1 MQTAL
6 NPKPTDDPHDV
17 LVVAPGVAV
26 MVPTDEELSKLARSL
41 RHPPFP
47 QASTEADLP
56 LAATVPPVDTTF
68 RPTAVGDVRVPGQP
82 LTTGGK
88 AARALAAAL
97 VVAAC
102 TGGASIVW
110 QSYGGAAEA
119 MVARWAPQRVLAL
132 LPLEKPA
139 QDAQQPAPPAVEAT
153 AANAEPAP
161 ADVAAENTAEG
172 VAPAAAAS
180 AETAPSLGSMA
191 NELASARQEI
201 EQLKATIEQ
210 LKAGQQ
216 QMSRDMAKASDAQ
229 GFGGQGFARS
239 QGVRGQDVRGQTL
252 RTATENAGASAA
264 DGRRAGAQAEAAA
277 SAPAG
282 SDGSRVAASRPTLRA
297 AASRAATA
305 NHGRDAD
312 RSGTRIGT
320 AAANARAL
328 EPVRLSVRC
337 DRIDP
342 SPKAIRH
349 SCTVKRS

>member
-1 MQTAL
+1 MPIAL

-41 RHPPFP
+41 RHPPYP
-47 QASTEADLP
+47 QAPTEADLP

-110 QSYGGAAEA
+110 QSYGDAAVA

-172 VAPAAAAS
+172 VAAAAAAS

-216 QMSRDMAKASDAQ
+216 QMSRDMAKASDARVSEAKVSEAKVSPEVRASE
-229 GFGGQGFARS
+229 ARMS
-239 QGVRGQDVRGQTL
+239 EGRPSELRPKTPAHPP
-252 RTATENAGASAA
+252 RTAAV
-264 DGRRAGAQAEAAA
+264 RARK
-277 SAPAG
+277 P
-282 SDGSRVAASRPTLRA
+282 RPPPPLQQ
-297 AASRAATA
+297 AATA
-305 NHGRDAD
+305 PVLPQ
-312 RSGTRIGT
+312 
-320 AAANARAL
+320 AAPLYVPRQVAPPPQTMGETLTDPELASVPRPPM
-328 EPVRLSVRC
+328 PVR
-337 DRIDP
+337 
-342 SPKAIRH
+342 
-349 SCTVKRS
+349 

>member
-56 LAATVPPVDTTF
+56 PAATVPPVDTTF
-68 RPTAVGDVRVPGQP
+68 RPAAVGDVRVPGQP

-172 VAPAAAAS
+172 VAPAAPRRPKRRRRSVRWRTNSQARGRRSNSSRPPSSSSRPASSKCHATWPKLPTPRVSEAKVSPEVRASEARMSEVRPSELRPKTPAHPPRTAAVR
-180 AETAPSLGSMA
+180 ARKPRPPPPLQQAATAPVLPQAAPLYVPRQVAPPPQTTGETLTDP
-191 NELASARQEI
+191 ELAS
-201 EQLKATIEQ
+201 
-210 LKAGQQ
+210 
-216 QMSRDMAKASDAQ
+216 
-229 GFGGQGFARS
+229 
-239 QGVRGQDVRGQTL
+239 V
-252 RTATENAGASAA
+252 
-264 DGRRAGAQAEAAA
+264 
-277 SAPAG
+277 P
-282 SDGSRVAASRPTLRA
+282 RPPM
-297 AASRAATA
+297 
-305 NHGRDAD
+305 
-312 RSGTRIGT
+312 
-320 AAANARAL
+320 
-328 EPVRLSVRC
+328 PVR
-337 DRIDP
+337 
-342 SPKAIRH
+342 
-349 SCTVKRS
+349 

>member
-1 MQTAL
+1 MPIAL

-41 RHPPFP
+41 RHPPYP
-47 QASTEADLP
+47 QAPTEADLP

-172 VAPAAAAS
+172 VAAAAAAS

-216 QMSRDMAKASDAQ
+216 QMSRDMAKASDARVSEAKVSEAKVSPEVRASE
-229 GFGGQGFARS
+229 ARMS
-239 QGVRGQDVRGQTL
+239 EGRPSELRPKTPAHPS
-252 RTATENAGASAA
+252 RTAAV
-264 DGRRAGAQAEAAA
+264 RARK
-277 SAPAG
+277 P
-282 SDGSRVAASRPTLRA
+282 RPPPPLQQ
-297 AASRAATA
+297 AATA
-305 NHGRDAD
+305 PLLPQ
-312 RSGTRIGT
+312 
-320 AAANARAL
+320 AAPLYVPRQVAPPPQTTGETLTDPELASVPRPPM
-328 EPVRLSVRC
+328 PVR
-337 DRIDP
+337 
-342 SPKAIRH
+342 
-349 SCTVKRS
+349 